1 MENRDNQNSDIS
13 KSQSAQQPIGSQQA
27 QPEQASQEK
36 DLQAG
41 QQPLGGQQGVGQSE
55 SFETGQ
61 ADYGSERQSDA
72 MLDEPTGGL
81 AQASDIEGSSQS
93 ATTGGESSGFV
104 GSDGA
109 SDSSESL
116 IDDESS
122 DFAKDGQG
130 AAE

>member
-1 MENRDNQNSDIS
+1 MQTQSTPPVIQLRNVEKVYQTSTIETVALSEVNLRIDRGEFVSVMGPS
-13 KSQSAQQPIGSQQA
+13 GCGKSTLLSLMG
-27 QPEQASQEK
+27 
-36 DLQAG
+36 L
-41 QQPLGGQQGVGQSE
+41 
-55 SFETGQ
+55 
-61 ADYGSERQSDA
+61 
-72 MLDEPTGGL
+72 LDEPTGGL

-93 ATTGGESSGFV
+93 ATGGESSGFV